1 MAPRA
6 HNNRQDTLSNAEPHK
21 RVNLNLLYVFD
32 AVMTEQHVTR
42 ASERLGMTQSA
53 VSNALASLRE
63 VFKDQLF
70 VKAAR
75 GVHATPR
82 ANALW
87 PRVRQML
94 EDIQE
99 TVEPRTFNARGSQRQ
114 FRVAMADITASM
126 IVPYL
131 YRLVHAQA
139 PLASVCIVPH
149 DPEPGPGPRLMRGE
163 IDFVI
168 GINPVRVSVIESMPL
183 WSDSWVVAGRAGHP
197 LLERKLSLA
206 SYCSTPQ
213 LTVNESGDETVPN
226 MVDDALAQRG
236 IARNIQLT
244 VNQFSV
250 VTGILQT
257 SDLIATLPAKFAA
270 IASMR
275 SGLSTQP
282 APFSI
287 PDAVVYLSW
296 HRRSDASPS
305 LSWFKQRFLEAAT
318 ALNVALDEGTVL
330 AT

>member
-1 MAPRA
+1 MTVHSTPG
-6 HNNRQDTLSNAEPHK
+6 HQDALAGAEPHK

-99 TVEPRTFNARGSQRQ
+99 TVEPRTFNASGSQRQ
-114 FRVAMADITASM
+114 FRVAMADITTSM
-126 IVPYL
+126 MVPYL
-131 YRLVHAQA
+131 YRLVHAEA
-139 PLASVCIVPH
+139 PQASVCIVPH
-149 DPEPGPGPRLMRGE
+149 DSQPGSGPRLMRGE
-163 IDFVI
+163 IDFVL
-168 GINPVRVSVIESMPL
+168 GLNPARVSVIESMPL
-183 WSDSWVVAGRAGHP
+183 WSDTWVVAGRPGHP

-206 SYCSTPQ
+206 AYCSTPQ
-213 LTVNESGDETVPN
+213 LTVNESGDETIPN
-226 MVDDALAQRG
+226 MVDDALTQRG
-236 IARNIQLT
+236 LARNIQLT

-250 VTGILQT
+250 VTALLQT
-257 SDLIATLPAKFAA
+257 SDLIATLPAKFVATE
-270 IASMR
+270 S
-275 SGLSTQP
+275 SNGGLSTKP
-282 APFSI
+282 VPFSI

-305 LSWFKQRFLEAAT
+305 LSWFKQRLLGAAT
-318 ALNVALDEGTVL
+318 ALNVSLDEGAVL
-330 AT
+330 AK